1 VGLYRPW
8 GGNIDEGWTRYV
20 LEQFGFA
27 PLTLRDADIRDG
39 RIGERVDTLV
49 LPDASYQSL
58 LNGLS
63 PATMPTAYTGGL
75 GPRGVAALHAFA
87 EAGGTLIALDS
98 ASELPL
104 IAFGLPVGNVLTGVR
119 DTEFSVPGSLLR
131 LEVDT
136 TAPLAWGVPAEVS
149 AFFANGLAFAPTTP
163 RARGEAET
171 WPAGA
176 RVVASYGREGLLQSG
191 WQLGG
196 DRIAGRAALVE
207 LQVGQGRVVLVG
219 FRAQHRA
226 QPHATFKFL
235 FNALLAPAPLTP
247 AHTVN
252 GAR

>member
-1 VGLYRPW
+1 MAGLA
-8 GGNIDEGWTRYV
+8 NAWT
-20 LEQFGFA
+20 
-27 PLTLRDADIRDG
+27 PSCC
-39 RIGERVDTLV
+39 
-49 LPDASYQSL
+49 PMPSYQSL

-87 EAGGTLIALDS
+87 EAGGTLVALDS

-104 IAFGLPVGNVLTGVR
+104 IAFGLPVGNVLAGVR

-136 TAPLAWGVPAEVS
+136 TAPLAWGVPAELS

-163 RARGEAET
+163 RGRGEAET

-176 RVVASYGREGLLQSG
+176 RVIALYGRGGL
-191 WQLGG
+191 
-196 DRIAGRAALVE
+196 AAKRMATRRRPHRGPRRLVE

-226 QPHATFKFL
+226 QPHATFCFSSTHCWRRP
-235 FNALLAPAPLTP
+235 LAPAK
-247 AHTVN
+247 
-252 GAR
+252 R

>member
-1 VGLYRPW
+1 ML
-8 GGNIDEGWTRYV
+8 
-20 LEQFGFA
+20 A
-27 PLTLRDADIRDG
+27 
-39 RIGERVDTLV
+39 
-49 LPDASYQSL
+49 
-58 LNGLS
+58 
-63 PATMPTAYTGGL
+63 
-75 GPRGVAALHAFA
+75 
-87 EAGGTLIALDS
+87 
-98 ASELPL
+98 
-104 IAFGLPVGNVLTGVR
+104 GVR

-136 TAPLAWGVPAEVS
+136 TAPLAWGMPAEVS

-196 DRIAGRAALVE
+196 DRIAGRAAVVE

-235 FNALLAPAPLTP
+235 FNALLAPAPLAP
-247 AHTVN
+247 AQAVN
-252 GAR
+252 SPR